1 MSKIPSAGEFLS
13 NITNNNDKEYK
24 AFKLATV
31 TALLA
36 NGFPQIKFDGEST
49 ASAKK
54 YPMLLSYTASV
65 NDRVIVASISGTYVI
80 LGKIKY

>member
-1 MSKIPSAGEFLS
+1 MSEIPSASEFLS
-13 NITNNNDKEYK
+13 NINNDKEYK

-36 NGFPQIKFDGEST
+36 NGFPQIKFDGESV
-49 ASAKK
+49 SSSKK
-54 YPMLLSYTASV
+54 YSILASYTPAI
-65 NDRVIVASISGTYVI
+65 NDRVLLASISGTYVI